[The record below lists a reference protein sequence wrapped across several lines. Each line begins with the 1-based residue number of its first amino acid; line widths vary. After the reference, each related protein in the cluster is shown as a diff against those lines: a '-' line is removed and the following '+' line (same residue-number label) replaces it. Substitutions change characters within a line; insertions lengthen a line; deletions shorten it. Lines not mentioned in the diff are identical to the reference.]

1 MPTTILLIEDDPT
14 IRITTEFSLTRAGYA
29 ISSCD
34 DGNEGYRTAQRIKPD
49 LILLDLMLPGMN
61 GFEITERL
69 RKTDQDT
76 PIIMLTAL
84 DRPEDKVRG
93 LDAGADDYLTK
104 PFSTDELLAR
114 IRANIRRAG
123 HSSTSYDASENLQFG
138 DLDID
143 AANARVRVAGKI
155 VELRGKEYALLLAL
169 ARRPGA
175 LCTREWLTQEVWNEE
190 FLPTSRTIDVHV
202 RRIRKAVETISD
214 YTYIQTVHGMGYRF
228 EAVEKPHES

>member
-1 MPTTILLIEDDPT
+1 MSTTILLIEDDPT
-14 IRITTEFSLTRAGYA
+14 IRMATEFSLTRAGYA
-29 ISSCD
+29 VSSCD
-34 DGNEGYRTAQRIKPD
+34 NGAEGYQVALRVKPS

-104 PFSTDELLAR
+104 PFSTEELLAR
-114 IRANIRRAG
+114 IRANIRRANYASPQ
-123 HSSTSYDASENLQFG
+123 HDDARKLSFG
-138 DLDID
+138 DLEID
-143 AANARVRVAGKI
+143 VANARVRVKGGI

-175 LCTREWLTQEVWNEE
+175 LCTREWLSQEVWNEE

-202 RRIRKAVETISD
+202 RRIRKAVETRSD

-228 EAVEKPHES
+228 EAVEKSS